1 MDNFRFE
8 KSVPAVETDGLTS
21 GVDEEIRYL
30 DRIESKD
37 PRTAQSKLVFP
48 GLRVKKSVDC
58 SWTGRLWYVNPRKV
72 KEHEEDFQPNLHQLS
87 RVLT

>member
-21 GVDEEIRYL
+21 GMDEEIRYL

-37 PRTAQSKLVFP
+37 PRTAQSELVCDLLFLDGKVGP
-48 GLRVKKSVDC
+48 VDC
-58 SWTGRLWYVNPRKV
+58 GA
-72 KEHEEDFQPNLHQLS
+72 
-87 RVLT
+87 

>member
-21 GVDEEIRYL
+21 GKDEEIRYL

-37 PRTAQSKLVFP
+37 PRTAQSEMVFS
-48 GLRVKKSVDC
+48 GLRVEK
-58 SWTGRLWYVNPRKV
+58 N
-72 KEHEEDFQPNLHQLS
+72 HELFLDGPS
-87 RVLT
+87 